1 VSIASDG
8 SRAATSE
15 RVGLALGYDPN
26 ASIAQMA
33 AAAAHAEAAGL
44 EMVFF
49 SETLFS
55 NRDSVSALAAFA
67 LATRRI
73 ALGATQVVRLRSPLL
88 MAQTAASLDE
98 LSDGRLVLALGAF
111 TAMHAARHG
120 VELTEPLPTLRE
132 YVECVR
138 RLLAGACVSFHGEAV
153 RMEEAALAFSPRR
166 AAVPIWIAANTP
178 QGLANAARIGDGVLL
193 DAGAS
198 PEYAA
203 NAVAI
208 VRSAAAAAGRDPAAL
223 EVAQL
228 VNTSIDGDPR
238 RALDAVRWEIA
249 SKFRYPRTPRF
260 KLAVG
265 EPHIDPADLP
275 RFAAAY
281 RDGGPSGL
289 AAALPDSYV
298 AAMSA
303 SGPVDAVRE
312 RIRAYR
318 RAGVTLPLLRP
329 AAPEQTDRLLDAFGA
344 RDRARG

>member
-1 VSIASDG
+1 MSD
-8 SRAATSE
+8 
-15 RVGLALGYDPN
+15 RVGLALGYDPT
-26 ASIAQMA
+26 ASVTQMA
-33 AAAAHAEAAGL
+33 AAAAGAEGRGL

-88 MAQTAASLDE
+88 MAQTAATLDE
-98 LSDGRLVLALGAF
+98 LSDGRLVLALGAY
-111 TAMHAARHG
+111 TAMHAAKNG
-120 VELTEPLPTLRE
+120 VELTDPLPTLRE
-132 YVECVR
+132 YVQCIR
-138 RLLAGACVSFHGEAV
+138 RLLAGESVTYHGDAV
-153 RMEEAALAFSPRR
+153 HMDDAALAFTPRR

-178 QGLANAARIGDGVLL
+178 KGLANAARIGDGILL

-208 VRSAAAAAGRDPAAL
+208 VRSAAAAAGRHPGRL
-223 EVAQL
+223 EIAQL
-228 VNTSIDGDPR
+228 INTSIDDDPR
-238 RALDAVRWEIA
+238 RALEAVRWEIA

-275 RFAAAY
+275 RFATAF
-281 RDGGPSGL
+281 RDGGPAAL

-298 AAMSA
+298 AGMSA
-303 SGPVDAVRE
+303 AGTLDAVRA
-312 RIRAYR
+312 RILAYR
-318 RAGVTLPLLRP
+318 RAGVTLTLLRP
-329 AAPEQTDRLLDAFGA
+329 AAPEQTERLVAAFGA
-344 RDRARG
+344 GSGAGG

>member
-1 VSIASDG
+1 MSD
-8 SRAATSE
+8 
-15 RVGLALGYDPN
+15 RVGLALGYDPK
-26 ASIAQMA
+26 ASVTQMA
-33 AAAAHAEAAGL
+33 TAAADAEGRGL

-73 ALGATQVVRLRSPLL
+73 GLGATQVVRLRSPLL

-111 TAMHAARHG
+111 TAMHAAKNG
-120 VELTEPLPTLRE
+120 VELTDPLPTLRE
-132 YVECVR
+132 YVQCIR
-138 RLLAGACVSFHGEAV
+138 RLLAGESVTFHGDAV
-153 RMEEAALAFSPRR
+153 HMDDAALAFTPRR

-178 QGLANAARIGDGVLL
+178 QGLANAALIGDGILL

-208 VRSAAAAAGRDPAAL
+208 VRSAAAAAGRDAARL
-223 EVAQL
+223 EIAQL
-228 VNTSIDGDPR
+228 INTSIDDDPR
-238 RALDAVRWEIA
+238 RALEAVRWEIA
-249 SKFRYPRTPRF
+249 SKFRYPRTPKF

-275 RFAAAY
+275 RFATAY
-281 RDGGPSGL
+281 RDGGAAAL
-289 AAALPDSYV
+289 TAALPDSYV
-298 AAMSA
+298 AGMSA
-303 SGPVDAVRE
+303 AGTLDAVRA
-312 RIRAYR
+312 RILAYR

-329 AAPEQTDRLLDAFGA
+329 AAPEQTERLVAAFGA
-344 RDRARG
+344 GSGAGG